1 MISAKDINTSKDIH
15 NELAWLEVYQA
26 ILYATIWTNNVYE
39 VKISDDDLKHTNQVQ
54 FRDSEESEYVWNKL
68 ESLGYKASSYYD
80 YPNGN
85 GDSGIKISWG
95 EV

>member
-1 MISAKDINTSKDIH
+1 MITAKEINTSKDLY

-26 ILYATIWTNNVYE
+26 ILYATIWTSNVYE
-39 VKISDDDLKHTNQVQ
+39 VKISNDDLKRSSQVQ

-68 ESLGYKASSYYD
+68 ESLGYKAESYYD

-85 GDSGIKISWG
+85 GDSGIKITW
-95 EV
+95 E